1 MANRS
6 EEKRNGFEEKIGKM
20 VYFIEAESSDK
31 AKGKPE
37 EMLKN
42 IMIKD
47 LIAKDKAMVS

>member
-1 MANRS
+1 MTNRI
-6 EEKRNGFEEKIGKM
+6 EENRNGFEEKIGKM
-20 VYFIEAESSDK
+20 VFFIEAKSSDK